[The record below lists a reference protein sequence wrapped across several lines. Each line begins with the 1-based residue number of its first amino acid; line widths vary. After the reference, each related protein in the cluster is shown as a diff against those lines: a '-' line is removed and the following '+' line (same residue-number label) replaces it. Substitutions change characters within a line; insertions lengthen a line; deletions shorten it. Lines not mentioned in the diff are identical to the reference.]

1 MNEGKIISLLGIAKK
16 AGKTL
21 SGTEM
26 TVESVRKKK
35 GLVCLIL
42 LASDASANTVKRITN
57 TSQYYSIPLVRMSI
71 CKLEM
76 AKIIGSVS
84 EVSVIGI
91 LDEGFAAAM
100 QKSENQK

>member
-16 AGKTL
+16 AGKTV
-21 SGTEM
+21 SGTDM

-42 LASDASANTVKRITN
+42 LANDASANTVKRITN
-57 TSQYYSIPLVRMSI
+57 TTQYYSIPLVRMSI
-71 CKLEM
+71 GKSEL

-91 LDEGFAAAM
+91 TDIGFANAM
-100 QKSENQK
+100 QNEK